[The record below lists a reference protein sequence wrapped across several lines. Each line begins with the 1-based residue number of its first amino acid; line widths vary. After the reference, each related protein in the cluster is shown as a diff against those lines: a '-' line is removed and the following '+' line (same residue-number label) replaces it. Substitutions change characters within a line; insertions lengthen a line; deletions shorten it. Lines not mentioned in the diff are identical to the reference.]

1 MMGVKAPRV
10 KEPDRKRSRNAA
22 VPVSEGMDRDKAVMG
37 DSSCYDGMQG
47 LRCRGIYPF
56 DEGYCKRPGIIRWR
70 RCIDRNASMVHY
82 PVGAGLVM
90 SRLLVWQDLAGK
102 NQVQMQKI

>member
-22 VPVSEGMDRDKAVMG
+22 VPVSEGMDGDKAVMS

-56 DEGYCKRPGIIRWR
+56 DEGYCKSPGLIRWR
-70 RCIDRNASMVHY
+70 RCMT
-82 PVGAGLVM
+82 VM
-90 SRLLVWQDLAGK
+90 PLWSTIRLGRVL
-102 NQVQMQKI
+102 